1 MLKTK
6 KIMLYNVSKTAAL
19 MNAQAIMASAILFG
33 HGDVVTLSVNDSAV
47 VLSVTFDTAWFVY
60 EREIEWFSDRF
71 MVGVQHKMEECVES
85 KSFTIYMFWSF
96 NPNLK

>member
-1 MLKTK
+1 
-6 KIMLYNVSKTAAL
+6 

-47 VLSVTFDTAWFVY
+47 VMSVTFDTAYHVY
-60 EREIEWFSDRF
+60 EREIEWFFDRV

-85 KSFTIYMFWSF
+85 QSFTIYMFWSF